1 MVSNDG
7 EASTLLLMLLSS
19 KLRFLF
25 LFNLLLLFVVCWVLN
40 SLSSIKD
47 SLTQSIWQ
55 IDIDDPILMNLSAE
69 SFIQSIQVII
79 HIPYILSSRPSSL
92 HDRPLLLNFHPSVH
106 SSVRTNSSPH
116 LFIRQFTHPSIHP
129 FIHPHSNVRIV
140 SSATWDNFSRA
151 KLVCSLS
158 RFISNSWDFIGSNK
172 LRLVKPMTST
182 TFPVHL
188 NNWKL
193 NKMH

>member
-1 MVSNDG
+1 MVSKGG

-40 SLSSIKD
+40 SLSSIRD

-79 HIPYILSSRPSSL
+79 HIPFILSSRLSSL
-92 HDRPLLLNFHPSVH
+92 HDRSLRLNFHP
-106 SSVRTNSSPH
+106 
-116 LFIRQFTHPSIHP
+116 FIRPFFRPSLYPLIGSSIHPSIYPSLYPSIHP
-129 FIHPHSNVRIV
+129 NMRHCFQCNLSQHLKSKIFVLLLIFYFKFLGFYWLKRIIPHQTSNR
-140 SSATWDNFSRA
+140 WHEH
-151 KLVCSLS
+151 
-158 RFISNSWDFIGSNK
+158 
-172 LRLVKPMTST
+172 
-182 TFPVHL
+182 FPV
-188 NNWKL
+188 
-193 NKMH
+193 